1 MGKAMG
7 KAALITGAS
16 SGMGLHYANQLAE
29 YGYNTILVSNQKE
42 QVEQAAKDIANRLSY
57 TYVELKGCANGSSNS
72 CSNSCGAANG
82 AGNAPLNSAPFWV
95 AGVYMDLSGQESA
108 KELFDLC
115 EANNI
120 EVEVLIN
127 NAGIFF
133 FNDIVDCPPARVSTI
148 VNLHVYTVTMLCRY
162 FGEKMRERRKGYILN
177 MSSISAHTPYCGISL
192 YTASKSYIRTM
203 TKAFRLE
210 MKEFGVRVM
219 VVSPG
224 AVATDLYRLPK
235 NLQQLGVNLGV
246 IYRPEKL
253 VKRALYKLFYTNSK
267 EFIPGI
273 INRLFKPI
281 YAILPEWF
289 KMWARKKTA
298 CLKK

>member
-1 MGKAMG
+1 MG
-7 KAALITGAS
+7 AAIITGAS

-29 YGYNTILVSNQKE
+29 YGYDTILVSNQKE
-42 QVEQAAKDIANRLSY
+42 QVEQASKDIAQKLNYSY
-57 TYVELKGCANGSSNS
+57 IELGSNS
-72 CSNSCGAANG
+72 NCGT
-82 AGNAPLNSAPFWV
+82 PFWTT
-95 AGVYMDLSGQESA
+95 GVYMDLSAPESA
-108 KELFDLC
+108 KTLFDLC
-115 EANNI
+115 ESNNI
-120 EVEVLIN
+120 EVEVLVN

-133 FNDIVDCPPARVSTI
+133 FNDIADCSPERVSTI
-148 VNLHVYTVTMLCRY
+148 VNLHVYTVTMLCRL
-162 FGEKMRERRKGYILN
+162 FGEKMRERKKGYIIN
-177 MSSISAHTPYCGISL
+177 MSSISAHTPFCGISL
-192 YTASKSYIRTM
+192 YTATKSYLRTM

-219 VVSPG
+219 VVCPG

-246 IYRPEKL
+246 SYRPEKL
-253 VKRALYKLFYTNSK
+253 VRKALYKLFYTNTK

-298 CLKK
+298 SLKK

>member
-1 MGKAMG
+1 MGTAI
-7 KAALITGAS
+7 ITGAS

-42 QVEQAAKDIANRLSY
+42 QVEQASKDIAQKLNYSY
-57 TYVELKGCANGSSNS
+57 IELGSNS
-72 CSNSCGAANG
+72 NCGT
-82 AGNAPLNSAPFWV
+82 PFWTT
-95 AGVYMDLSGQESA
+95 GVYMDLSAPESA
-108 KELFDLC
+108 KTLFDLC
-115 EANNI
+115 ESNNI
-120 EVEVLIN
+120 EVEVLVN

-133 FNDIVDCPPARVSTI
+133 FNDIADCSLERVSTI
-148 VNLHVYTVTMLCRY
+148 VNLHVYTVTMLCRL
-162 FGEKMRERRKGYILN
+162 FGEKMRERKKGYIIN
-177 MSSISAHTPYCGISL
+177 MSSISAHTPFCGISL
-192 YTASKSYIRTM
+192 YTATKSYLRTM
-203 TKAFRLE
+203 SKAFRLE

-219 VVSPG
+219 VVCPG

-253 VKRALYKLFYTNSK
+253 VRKALYKLFYTNTK

-298 CLKK
+298 SLKK

>member
-1 MGKAMG
+1 MG
-7 KAALITGAS
+7 AAIITGAS

-29 YGYNTILVSNQKE
+29 YGYDTILVSNQKE
-42 QVEQAAKDIANRLSY
+42 QVEQASKDIAQKLNYSYIELGSNR
-57 TYVELKGCANGSSNS
+57 N
-72 CSNSCGAANG
+72 CGT
-82 AGNAPLNSAPFWV
+82 PFWTT
-95 AGVYMDLSGQESA
+95 GVYMDLSAPESA
-108 KELFDLC
+108 KTLFDLC
-115 EANNI
+115 ESNNI
-120 EVEVLIN
+120 EVEVLVN

-133 FNDIVDCPPARVSTI
+133 FNDIADCSLERVSTI
-148 VNLHVYTVTMLCRY
+148 VNLHVYTVTMLCRL
-162 FGEKMRERRKGYILN
+162 FGEKMRERKKGYIIN
-177 MSSISAHTPYCGISL
+177 MSSISAHTPFCGISL
-192 YTASKSYIRTM
+192 YTATKSYLRTM
-203 TKAFRLE
+203 SKAFRLE

-219 VVSPG
+219 VVCPG

-253 VKRALYKLFYTNSK
+253 VRKALYKLFYTNTK

-298 CLKK
+298 SLKK

>member
-1 MGKAMG
+1 
-7 KAALITGAS
+7 
-16 SGMGLHYANQLAE
+16 
-29 YGYNTILVSNQKE
+29 
-42 QVEQAAKDIANRLSY
+42 
-57 TYVELKGCANGSSNS
+57 
-72 CSNSCGAANG
+72 
-82 AGNAPLNSAPFWV
+82 
-95 AGVYMDLSGQESA
+95 
-108 KELFDLC
+108 
-115 EANNI
+115 
-120 EVEVLIN
+120 
-127 NAGIFF
+127 
-133 FNDIVDCPPARVSTI
+133 
-148 VNLHVYTVTMLCRY
+148 
-162 FGEKMRERRKGYILN
+162 
-177 MSSISAHTPYCGISL
+177 MSSISAHTPFCGISL
-192 YTASKSYIRTM
+192 YTATKSYLRTM

-219 VVSPG
+219 VVCPG

-253 VKRALYKLFYTNSK
+253 VKKALYKLFYTNTK

-298 CLKK
+298 SLKK

>member
-1 MGKAMG
+1 MG
-7 KAALITGAS
+7 KAAIITGAS
-16 SGMGLHYANQLAE
+16 SGMGLHYAHQLAE

-42 QVEQAAKDIANRLSY
+42 QVEQVAKDIAQKLSY
-57 TYVELKGCANGSSNS
+57 SYIELGNSNS
-72 CSNSCGAANG
+72 NNG
-82 AGNAPLNSAPFWV
+82 AGAEGAATSSTPFWTT
-95 AGVYMDLSGQESA
+95 GLYMDLSAPESA

-115 EANNI
+115 ESNNI

-133 FNDIVDCPPARVSTI
+133 FNDIADCAPARVSTI
-148 VNLHVYTVTMLCRY
+148 MNLHVYTPTMLCRY
-162 FGEKMRERRKGYILN
+162 FGEKMRERKKGYIIN
-177 MSSISAHTPYCGISL
+177 MSSISAHTPFCGISM
-192 YTASKSYIRTM
+192 YTGTKSFIRTM

-219 VVSPG
+219 VVCPG

-235 NLQQLGVNLGV
+235 NLQQLGVNLGI

-253 VKRALYKLFYTNSK
+253 VKNALYKLFYANTK
-267 EFIPGI
+267 EYIPGI

-281 YAILPEWF
+281 YAMLPEWF